1 MKIKRLF
8 VALLM
13 VAVILNLMTAVSF
26 AKSKVVTKEE
36 STLVIW
42 HCLSLRTLDVH
53 SQNKH
58 LVFSLCQAVLAKKEK
73 KKKNYEKSLFSSS
86 SPLIL
91 S

>member
-1 MKIKRLF
+1 MP
-8 VALLM
+8 LLKKCEE
-13 VAVILNLMTAVSF
+13 F
-26 AKSKVVTKEE
+26 KVVTKEE

-42 HCLSLRTLDVH
+42 HCLSLRTRDVH

-73 KKKNYEKSLFSSS
+73 KKKENYEKSLFSSS
-86 SPLIL
+86 SLLIL